1 MIDEVYKSLYIEKS
15 PQAFR
20 LAAIFLFANTSCAAY
35 SSTVLGEVVEDRR
48 G

>member
-1 MIDEVYKSLYIEKS
+1 MIDEDYKSPYIEKS

-35 SSTVLGEVVEDRR
+35 SLVLGEVVEDRR